1 MPVRVQ
7 IDVRKIQ
14 RLVARVRDHNVLI
27 DEDLATLY
35 GVEVKA
41 LNQAVSRNKGRFPPD
56 FMFRLTLKEAKSL
69 RSQIVTAK
77 TGRGGRRNQPYGFT
91 EQGVAMLS
99 SVLRS
104 PRAVRVNIEIM
115 RAFVQLRRM
124 MVAHSELVRK
134 LDDLER
140 KYDGQFE
147 IVFRAIRELMS
158 PRSLS
163 PRRIGFRP
171 SQKRG
176 SSAVGP

>member
-1 MPVRVQ
+1 MSPRTA

-14 RLVARVRDHNVLI
+14 RLVVQARDHNVML
-27 DEDLATLY
+27 DEDLAPLY

-41 LNQAVSRNKGRFPPD
+41 LNQAVSRNRERFPPD
-56 FMFRLTLKEAKSL
+56 FMFRLTEKEHESL

-77 TGRGGRRNQPYGFT
+77 TGRGGRRSLPCAFT
-91 EQGVAMLS
+91 EQGVSMLS

-115 RAFVQLRRM
+115 RAFVGLRRM
-124 MVAHSELVRK
+124 LAAHAELVRK
-134 LDDLER
+134 LDALER

-147 IVFRAIRELMS
+147 VVFQAIRQMMK
-158 PRSLS
+158 PRTLSL
-163 PRRIGFRP
+163 RKIGFRP